1 MLKLCRH
8 MGWSLDDWHSLSEYA
23 KDMHLAYEVR
33 RTKQLAKW
41 RENLAGRKLLDAAAA
56 TTLYVALS

>member
-1 MLKLCRH
+1 
-8 MGWSLDDWHSLSEYA
+8 MGWSLDDWHGLSDYA

-41 RENLAGRKLLDAAAA
+41 RESLAGRKLLDATAA
-56 TTLYVALS
+56 TALYIALS